1 MARLAVTGA
10 NGFVGRHL
18 IAAARSAGWDVAGI
32 VRSAGGAA
40 EDMILEPPEEKEE
53 VGA

>member
-1 MARLAVTGA
+1 M
-10 NGFVGRHL
+10 
-18 IAAARSAGWDVAGI
+18 IP
-32 VRSAGGAA
+32 AGGAA